1 MRYRQRHEQQSPR
14 MAFALLSAALVTAG
28 VVLRVWQYLGRS
40 ALWTDEATL
49 ANNIVTHS
57 FERLLFAPLD
67 HNQAAPVGFLAIEK
81 AAVSLFGANELAL
94 RAWPFVCA
102 IVSLL
107 VLWRIAARLLPD
119 AAVPLALAPFA
130 LAPQLIFHA
139 AEVKQYSSDVAIALA
154 LVLLALE
161 LESRPFT
168 TQRIVFA
175 ATGGM
180 IAVWLSQP
188 AALVAAG
195 IGTAL
200 VAIALS
206 SREGKSLA
214 PIAIIVSA
222 WAVSAAAAVAVSV
235 NHLAPASHRYMTM
248 FWGDG
253 FWPMSLE
260 RGEILTWPLLRIA
273 STLGSQLSL
282 PRGIAVC
289 SAVLVFVGAWGMWRR
304 DRRAAMLL
312 VAPVLVTLGV
322 SAARLYPFT
331 ERLVLFLIPLLLLL
345 LAAGV
350 WAMIEA
356 LVPKRFV
363 LAAVAAATLI
373 LFAVDA
379 RALRDAPPVYRRE
392 EITPAI
398 AYLRQHAQSADR
410 SYVYYGAVPAF
421 EFYARNR
428 LDSASYVLGGCHR
441 GDPRQYLAELDEFR
455 GRPRAWLLFAHELPR
470 LHERALMLRYLDAI
484 GFVRDS
490 MIVRGH
496 DADGN
501 SASVSLYL
509 YDLSDPAR
517 LASASASSFPIGA
530 QPTIDE
536 RLRCQ
541 QVRDSSR

>member
-1 MRYRQRHEQQSPR
+1 MRYRQRHEGDSPR
-14 MAFALLSAALVTAG
+14 MTFALLSAALVAAG
-28 VVLRVWQYLGRS
+28 IVVRVWQYLGRS
-40 ALWTDEATL
+40 ALWTDEAML

-81 AAVSLFGANELAL
+81 AAASLFGANELAL
-94 RAWPFVCA
+94 RAWPLVCA
-102 IVSLL
+102 IVSLFL
-107 VLWRIAARLLPD
+107 LWRIARLLLPD
-119 AAVPLALAPFA
+119 QAVPLALAPFA

-139 AEVKQYSSDVAIALA
+139 AEAKQYSSDVAIALA
-154 LVLLALE
+154 LVLLAIE
-161 LESRPFT
+161 LETRPFT
-168 TQRIVFA
+168 TRRIVFA
-175 ATGGM
+175 AAVGM

-188 AALVAAG
+188 AVLVTVG
-195 IGTAL
+195 IGIVIVAFAL
-200 VAIALS
+200 IFR
-206 SREGKSLA
+206 REKPLA
-214 PIAIIVSA
+214 PVVIIVSA
-222 WAVSAAAAVAVSV
+222 WAVGIAAAVAVSV

-260 RGEILTWPLLRIA
+260 RGEILTWPLLRVA

-289 SAVLVFVGAWGMWRR
+289 SAALAFVGAWGAWRR
-304 DRRAAMLL
+304 DRRAAMLIL
-312 VAPVLVTLGV
+312 APVLVTLGA

-350 WAMIEA
+350 WAIVEA

-363 LAAVAAATLI
+363 LAAVAAATLLLI
-373 LFAVDA
+373 AVDG
-379 RALRDAPPVYRRE
+379 RALRGAPPVYRRE

-398 AYLRQHAQSADR
+398 AYLRQHARAGDA

-421 EFYARNR
+421 EFYMRDR
-428 LDSASYVLGGCHR
+428 LDSASYVAGGCHR
-441 GDPRQYLAELDEFR
+441 GDPRQYLTELDAFR

-470 LHERALMLRYLDAI
+470 LRERALVLRYLDAI
-484 GFVRDS
+484 GDVRDS
-490 MIVRGH
+490 VIVRGH

-501 SASVSLYL
+501 TSSVALYL
-509 YDLSDPAR
+509 YDLSDEAK
-517 LASASASSFPIGA
+517 LASAGASNFPIGA
-530 QPTIDE
+530 QTTIDE

-541 QVRDSSR
+541 